1 MSEMGGGSEIEERKG
16 GREKDRGERR
26 GKKKIPVY
34 LFQCGPNR
42 DGQRIERERLFM
54 CASIPVQT
62 RRSERGREREKER
75 ERENVTA
82 GKLRQSIRSPG
93 PKELVLGF
101 VELLRYF
108 LPGTTRL
115 AFNN

>member
-1 MSEMGGGSEIEERKG
+1 MQVFPCRP
-16 GREKDRGERR
+16 GEVKEGER
-26 GKKKIPVY
+26 GKK
-34 LFQCGPNR
+34 
-42 DGQRIERERLFM
+42 
-54 CASIPVQT
+54 
-62 RRSERGREREKER
+62 R